1 MERKFKQKG
10 VAKFEGLNIGKN
22 NAVVLKFKL
31 PYDEIITSVELLQGL
46 NTDITVKAKVPNKDA
61 SVLGLFTIG
70 GINFDRDGNAVVTF
84 KSLVNNVNLDKICS
98 VVDEE
103 YIQLMFLAILELPD
117 SSDEDE
123 GGAEEWQD

>member
-46 NTDITVKAKVPNKDA
+46 NTDITVKAKIPNKDA

-117 SSDEDE
+117 SAEDE